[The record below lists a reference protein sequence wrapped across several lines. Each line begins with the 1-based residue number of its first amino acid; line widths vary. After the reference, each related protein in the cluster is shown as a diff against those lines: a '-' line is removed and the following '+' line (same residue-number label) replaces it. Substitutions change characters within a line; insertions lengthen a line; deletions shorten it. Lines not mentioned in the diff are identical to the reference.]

1 MSFEILAKFDMGEKE
16 KNFDHI
22 LSFAS
27 EEGVIIAYEGLDGM
41 SEHFS
46 ALIEKQDNHAK
57 TLTKSIM
64 QKRWFWTFS
73 PELGWINDRENNQT
87 SVAIDWHINSEE
99 QIEEIADWVKA
110 FGALSVEFNEY
121 NDDFEE

>member
-1 MSFEILAKFDMGEKE
+1 MSYEILAKFDMGEKE
-16 KNFDHI
+16 KNFDLF

-27 EEGVIIAYEGLDGM
+27 EEGEMIVYQGLEAI
-41 SEHFS
+41 SERFS
-46 ALIEKQDNHAK
+46 ALIEKQDDQAK

-73 PELGWINDRENNQT
+73 PELGWVNDRENNQT
-87 SVAIDWHINSEE
+87 SVAIDWHLDSEE
-99 QIEEIADWVKA
+99 HIEEIANWVKA